1 MIKIAIFQSDLEVG
15 GIQKSLVN
23 LLNHIDYN
31 KYQVD
36 LYLFSDPNSEKDFFT
51 EQLTKNVN
59 VQYLKPYNSITKLI
73 PFKILYRLKRVHI
86 DKEYDVA
93 IDFNSYQMYCSIY
106 ALGVKAKKRIIWCH
120 NDVCMKIKE
129 EFKYRILF
137 WAFKGKYSMF
147 DKIVAVSKGA
157 KESLLQ
163 KIFYNEDDVIV
174 IPNYIDDA
182 EIIEKAESKIDFQVS
197 KDVQN
202 FVSMGRFTHQKGF
215 DILLNDFEDALNYR
229 NDIHLYI
236 IGDGNL
242 YSEIKNMICEK
253 NLKDYVTLLGAKKNP
268 FPYLKQ
274 MDSFILTSRYEG
286 QGMVLLEAYVMG
298 LELIFPKNLEK
309 YNENLLGTDSVVNT
323 IRNSQKKEK
332 EYHKLDDYNFNI
344 LERFYNVI
352 K

>member
-1 MIKIAIFQSDLEVG
+1 MIKIAIFQSDLGVG

-23 LLNHIDYN
+23 LLNHIDYE
-31 KYQVD
+31 KYHVD
-36 LYLFSDPNSEKDFFT
+36 LYLFSEQNSEQDFFT
-51 EQLTKNVN
+51 EQLTKNVHLK
-59 VQYLKPYNSITKLI
+59 YLKPYHPITKLI
-73 PFKILYRLKRVHI
+73 PFKILRRLKNVNI
-86 DKEYDVA
+86 DDEYDVA

-120 NDVCMKIKE
+120 NDVCMKMKE

-137 WAFKGKYSMF
+137 WAFKEKYLMF
-147 DKIVAVSKGA
+147 DKIVSVSKGA
-157 KESLLQ
+157 KDSILQ
-163 KIFYNEDDVIV
+163 KIHYNENDIIV

-182 EIIEKAESKIDFQVS
+182 EIIDKAEIKIDFQVS
-197 KDVQN
+197 KDVHN

-215 DILLNDFEDALNYR
+215 DILLNDFENALNYR

-236 IGDGNL
+236 IGDGIL
-242 YSEIKNMICEK
+242 YSEIKNKINKKKLEK
-253 NLKDYVTLLGAKKNP
+253 HVTLLGAKKNP

-298 LELIFPKNLEK
+298 LELIFSKSLEK
-309 YNENLLGTDSVVNT
+309 YNENLYGTDSVVDS
-323 IRNSQKKEK
+323 IKKSRKKEK
-332 EYHKLDDYNFNI
+332 KYHKLDDYNSNV
-344 LERFYNVI
+344 LERFYDII